1 MTDEKR
7 FYQLLGLANRAR
19 KLVSG
24 EELVLNEI
32 KKRRAKLVVLSN
44 DAFPSTK
51 KKFQDKCQHYKVQL
65 IQAGDRVTLGHAIGK
80 DQRVVIAVTDE
91 GFAKKLLTLLGQ

>member
-32 KKRRAKLVVLSN
+32 KKRHAKLVILSN
-44 DAFPSTK
+44 DASNATRK
-51 KKFQDKCQHYKVQL
+51 KIQDKCQHYQVPLVQV
-65 IQAGDRVTLGHAIGK
+65 GDRETLGHAIGK
-80 DQRVVIAVTDE
+80 DQRVALAVTDE
-91 GFAKKLLTLLGQ
+91 GFGKKLLTLLGQ

>member
-24 EELVLNEI
+24 EEFVLNEI
-32 KKRRAKLVVLSN
+32 RKGHAKLVVLSN
-44 DAFPSTK
+44 DASQSTK
-51 KKFQDKCQHYKVQL
+51 KKIQDKCKYYKVQL
-65 IQAGDRVTLGHAIGK
+65 IQVGDRVTLGRAIGK
-80 DQRVVIAVTDE
+80 EQRVALAVTDE

>member
-1 MTDEKR
+1 MTDKQR

-19 KLVSG
+19 RLVSG

-32 KKRRAKLVVLSN
+32 KKRHAKLVILSN
-44 DAFPSTK
+44 DVSQSTK
-51 KKFQDKCQHYKVQL
+51 KKIQDKCQHYQVKL
-65 IQAGDRVTLGHAIGK
+65 IQVGDRVTLGHAIGK
-80 DQRVVIAVTDE
+80 DQRVVLAVTDE